1 MKQYLV
7 TEDNPYKGMYYE
19 KVFYDLKKECNAV
32 LVGIVKC
39 EGGERKLIKNPD
51 MPITVAAKDYLLML
65 INGRAEKKVDKMFN
79 VKEGYHDD
87 QY

>member
-1 MKQYLV
+1 MRFLLV
-7 TEDNPYKGMYYE
+7 LLN
-19 KVFYDLKKECNAV
+19 
-32 LVGIVKC
+32 VKA
-39 EGGERKLIKNPD
+39 ERKLIKNPD